1 MKRRIFIQACLA
13 ALAVPLAAGG
23 AVLEGALPTKRRG
36 LSPEELDEFASLTIE
51 RFKEQEWKELSRQAV
66 MYKGIEIDWIPPFTD
81 TVSVD
86 WKQA

>member
-1 MKRRIFIQACLA
+1 MKRRTFIQACLA
-13 ALAVPLAAGG
+13 ALAVPAVPAAP
-23 AVLEGALPTKRRG
+23 VKRKG
-36 LSPEELDEFASLTIE
+36 LSSAELDEFASLTIK